1 MAFTEYAGHGQ
12 EIAQQWAHQQQ
23 EKKLLVVVGG
33 DGTIHEV
40 VSGVIHNKHIIIGV
54 VRAGSG
60 NDFARYFHTFSMP
73 SKSRIM

>member
-40 VSGVIHNKHIIIGV
+40 VSGVIIINT
-54 VRAGSG
+54 S
-60 NDFARYFHTFSMP
+60 
-73 SKSRIM
+73 